1 MSLNYFEETRISNRK
16 LPAEWQSQSSLDE
29 LATFLQLNWEQRS
42 VFYDDGQVTSRQQ
55 FLGFTGQKGIRTQ
68 NYIGT
73 IVFKGQ
79 QLNIFPKVFRTER
92 DDNETESLELGHLMK
107 NLVQWLDYCTKIEY
121 PYINIVSELES
132 STDLRELFTT
142 LYIRYVKNALDRG
155 LYYRYEEQ
163 TEDTH
168 AIKGRIDIKDYF
180 IRKLPNG
187 QADTFSCTFST
198 FEFDNLL
205 NRIIKYTCRLIYNDV
220 SKTNQKTIRSILV
233 KLNDVSDVRC
243 VPQDCDGIRLSKLHR
258 HYSIILS
265 MSKMFLLN
273 KTSTYNVDDTESF
286 CFLFPTELLFEGF
299 IAGFMRNVLEGSAT
313 VRLQASEMSVF
324 SDVIF
329 AGQSLGKALKMKHD
343 ILVEHKDKGVF
354 ILDTKYK
361 MMDRFE
367 GTEEILETVVSESSS
382 SDVYQ
387 VLTYANTRGLKD
399 VYLLYPMFRYED
411 LEPNTLVGKNTPA
424 GAIEPI
430 LVHLVRLPFVFEEDV
445 DGVYCALRKAI
456 LNIFDKN
463 S

>member
-1 MSLNYFEETRISNRK
+1 MSLNYFEESVIGNGK
-16 LPAEWQSQSSLDE
+16 LPAEWQSQASLDE

-55 FLGFTGQKGIRTQ
+55 FIGFTGQKGIRTQ

-92 DDNETESLELGHLMK
+92 GDNERDDLEVRHLMR
-107 NLVQWLDYCTKIEY
+107 NLVKWIEYCTKMDY
-121 PYINIVSELES
+121 PYISITSELED
-132 STDLRELFTT
+132 STDLRELFMT

-163 TEDTH
+163 TEDCS
-168 AIKGRIDIKDYF
+168 AIKGKVDFKDYY
-180 IRKLPNG
+180 IRKYPNG
-187 QADTFSCTFST
+187 QLDKFQCTFSN
-198 FEFDNLL
+198 FEFDNTL
-205 NRIIKYTCRLIYNDV
+205 NRIVKYTCKGLLGETA
-220 SKTNQKTIRSILV
+220 SKVNQKTIRHILM
-233 KLNDVSDVRC
+233 KLNEVSDVRC
-243 VPQDCDGIRLSKLHR
+243 MPHDCDTVRLSRLHK

-273 KTSTYNVDDTESF
+273 KTSSYNVDDTESF

-299 IAGFMRNVLEGSAT
+299 IGGFMQSVLQGKAR
-313 VRLQASEMSVF
+313 VRLQASEVSVF
-324 SDVIF
+324 SDVVY
-329 AGQSLGKALKMKHD
+329 AGQSLGKALTMKHD
-343 ILVEHKDKGVF
+343 ILVEHKEKGIF

-367 GTEEILETVVSESSS
+367 QSEDVKGTVNSEASS

-387 VLTYANTRGLKD
+387 VLTYARTRQLKD

-411 LEPNTLVGKNTPA
+411 LELESPWGVNDKEDGSD
-424 GAIEPI
+424 PI
-430 LVHLVRLPFVFEEDV
+430 KVHLVRLPFVFEEDTEKTIEN
-445 DGVYCALRKAI
+445 LRKAI
-456 LNIFDKN
+456 SHIFE
-463 S
+463 